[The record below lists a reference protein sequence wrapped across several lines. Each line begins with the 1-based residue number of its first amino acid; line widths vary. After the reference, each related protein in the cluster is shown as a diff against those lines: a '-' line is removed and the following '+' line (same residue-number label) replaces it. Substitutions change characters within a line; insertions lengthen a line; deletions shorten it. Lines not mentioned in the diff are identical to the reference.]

1 MNRSLS
7 VIISNNLRS
16 LEYLKVFIELK
27 KTPDKVYYINDNINL
42 QIKKKI
48 KKILFS
54 NKIFKLS

>member
-42 QIKKKI
+42 QIKKKN
-48 KKILFS
+48 KKNSF
-54 NKIFKLS
+54 FK